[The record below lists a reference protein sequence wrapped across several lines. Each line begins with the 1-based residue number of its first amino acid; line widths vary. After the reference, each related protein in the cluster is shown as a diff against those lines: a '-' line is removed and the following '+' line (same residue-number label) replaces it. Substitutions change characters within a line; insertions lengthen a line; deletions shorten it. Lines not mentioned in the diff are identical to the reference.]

1 MKILVIFSFLMV
13 TLLARST
20 KHYLI
25 EVEDKKETINEK
37 EINNNDEGMD
47 AEPGKVLTLDT
58 YKYW

>member
-1 MKILVIFSFLMV
+1 MKVLVIFSLLMV
-13 TLLARST
+13 TLMARST

-47 AEPGKVLTLDT
+47 AEPGKVLTLDS
-58 YKYW
+58 YKY

>member
-1 MKILVIFSFLMV
+1 MKVFVIFSLLMV
-13 TLLARST
+13 AILARST

-47 AEPGKVLTLDT
+47 AEPGKMLTLDS
-58 YKYW
+58 YKY